1 MWRETLRRAY
11 HGKKHRPIPP
21 TSNIDGVRTVGEII
35 SENPLINQLIEI
47 EDNDRR
53 TE

>member
-11 HGKKHRPIPP
+11 PGKKHRPIPP